1 MAATT
6 GLSSAILGPLAP
18 PPASTEAPAAA
29 AATTA
34 ATSSSV
40 KTMKQLMDEIDQVK
54 TDFENTIK
62 PLEKIE
68 TGRKKTL
75 AGHDQAV
82 QGRIKIRDFNERIVS
97 LQNQMNAM
105 TKETDPTYDKKLF
118 DKTKKNGEKALTN
131 LSHKVEQVDKHLE
144 KATGQISTTTAPSAG
159 TQSTAKP
166 AVVSTVVP
174 EAENKKGVRSLL
186 GRLPFTRKETSLKVP
201 PDTTTSE
208 TVPTPAKPADEPV
221 DAAQKTTKD
230 KAVSKEEEE
239 EEDEEDEESGDDDDD
254 VVSDKKKGKKKEK
267 ILIYIQIFFIYST
280 RKIAPNNKKN

>member
-18 PPASTEAPAAA
+18 PPASTEAPAA

-159 TQSTAKP
+159 TQSAATP

-174 EAENKKGVRSLL
+174 ETENKKGAESLL
-186 GRLPFTRKETSLKVP
+186 SKLPFTRKKTSSKVP
-201 PDTTTSE
+201 PATATATSE

-239 EEDEEDEESGDDDDD
+239 EEEEDEENEESGDDDDD
-254 VVSDKKKGKKKEK
+254 VVSDKKKGKKRENFD
-267 ILIYIQIFFIYST
+267 IY
-280 RKIAPNNKKN
+280 